1 MLRAESFF
9 FFPILCRV
17 CRIIFPESD
26 NITCISYY
34 VYDPTNSFIGC
45 FGMIAIYER
54 FSLLINLILFV
65 KITST
70 GKSKADCQILFELV
84 VVFSEVVAATI
95 L

>member
-1 MLRAESFF
+1 
-9 FFPILCRV
+9 
-17 CRIIFPESD
+17 
-26 NITCISYY
+26 
-34 VYDPTNSFIGC
+34 
-45 FGMIAIYER
+45 MIAIYER

-95 L
+95 LWMLKVASVKYIVLLRASFCM